1 MSTKTVQIN
10 VNAFD
15 VFIIPKNLKA
25 LEELLQEL
33 DNNFKINLQMCR
45 Q

>member
-1 MSTKTVQIN
+1 MSTKTVQIDVN
-10 VNAFD
+10 VYD
-15 VFIIPKNLKA
+15 LFIISDNLKA

-33 DNNFKINLQMCR
+33 DNFNINLQICR